1 MATNN
6 NENQDASASDPVSNT
21 LYPME
26 DPYFL
31 HCSEQPGSLLV
42 GEKLAAINYN
52 DWSRAMFNILAAKN
66 KLGFLNGAIRET
78 AETDPRRG
86 TWVRN
91 NIMILSWIQ
100 QSVKYDRKDT
110 QQREDTQQSL
120 VTENSTKYQQKGS
133 KSKGARRTP

>member
-31 HCSEQPGSLLV
+31 HSSEQPGSLLV

-52 DWSRAMFNILAAKN
+52 DYSRAMFNALAAKN

-78 AETDPRRG
+78 AETDPKRG
-86 TWVRN
+86 AWVRN

-100 QSVKYDRKDT
+100 QSVEYDRKDT